1 MATPAEAL
9 PTSFAPTAP
18 SQDQAGSNL
27 PQMPWEQASPL
38 IQQYESSGGQNV
50 MNWRY
55 PEDPSKYTASGPW
68 QITDTNLRNIGQQLG
83 IDTTQYQHAM
93 DAPRDVQE
101 KIARQL
107 YEKSGGWSNWAP
119 FNPKLRASLESGR
132 GGAAPG
138 MSFEDAVRGEQGGPP
153 ADGMTFE
160 EATGQPFGGGAG
172 QPSVGEQ
179 SPFQQLLQQTSPSY
193 QLGQAVGGAEVAGM
207 MFLGNPI
214 NAANDF
220 INLVTGTDV
229 PPPFHLGE
237 AGQAAIAPFQDAMRR
252 MIGLL
257 RISPAN
263 LPVSD
268 DQLKE
273 ALDPSGKIPI
283 EQLRALYDAEK
294 EKPMG
299 QILLD
304 SGVDLNK
311 IPAPIRNTVRGA
323 NDIAQILPLMGA
335 GRAVQIAAADA
346 VNFSTAAYYARA
358 RVKNFA
364 GEERWKAEKF
374 RSPEDKVA
382 HEMYGYRSGV
392 EREWGG
398 EGGSPGSPPGVAR
411 AWWDRV
417 RQVTAPRDVN
427 TGERIPLPSRPA
439 DAPTAAAKA
448 LGPDLVKLATNNNAD
463 VSEVIGHRAGEVP
476 YDQPLTLHTL
486 DEAMQGT
493 PEEKAHFG
501 INRDR
506 VGGVFD
512 RTYRAVDEVGPT
524 RLTWENVQRVQNA
537 AVDAGIGDSP
547 AVRRELVQLRD
558 RLIGQKHT
566 GTSLQRDISKLYKD
580 GYAGIGDKDAVK
592 RSIGEAKL
600 QMADVLLDH
609 LGEQLEKHPR
619 PRVNTWQFIDARRAY
634 AQNRAV
640 YEVLRGSNQLN
651 MAKLGRMYQKSKAR
665 FSGDLAVAAQYA
677 LDNPMVTGDRIVLGQ
692 VSLRNLA
699 QAMEKSHGR
708 MADLSKP
715 GTWLPAL
722 GRLLNKS
729 TRPYQALL
737 GGGGREWAQSR
748 LPIPDRHVKWSPTT
762 QPGQQWVQE
771 VSQRAYAQHQEGRV
785 SGATYAGPET
795 GRELPTS
802 PRTVPEQEFGHEFA
816 PAEGQL
822 PESYRNLAKQLFG
835 EPPPPS
841 TPSQLAAEQWREQG
855 YQPPPP
861 EQPEPRA
868 VPYMT
873 RRPKAAG
880 NDPETLD
887 RIQDFHRQ
895 QGAAA
900 TGRARSFETG
910 GPREQPPPDLTRRA
924 MRQRQALQSAEN
936 EVNQL
941 RRELQQNPRNQ
952 ATLDALREAERRLRD
967 QQQGLSDMD
976 SDLQ

>member
-1 MATPAEAL
+1 MATSAEAL
-9 PTSFAPTAP
+9 PTSFSPTAP

-38 IQQYESSGGQNV
+38 IQQYESFGGQNV

-68 QITDTNLRNIGQQLG
+68 QITDTNLRDVGRQLG

-93 DAPRDVQE
+93 DAPREVQE
-101 KIARQL
+101 QIARTL
-107 YEKSGGWSNWAP
+107 YEKSGGWNNWAP
-119 FNPKLRASLESGR
+119 FNPKLRAALESGR
-132 GGAAPG
+132 GGNAPG
-138 MSFEDAVRGEQGGPP
+138 MSFEDATRGQQGGVPP
-153 ADGMTFE
+153 EGLSFE
-160 EATGQPFGGGAG
+160 EATGQQFGGGAG
-172 QPSVGEQ
+172 QPSVDEQ
-179 SPFQQLLQQTSPSY
+179 SPTQQFLQQTYPI
-193 QLGQAVGGAEVAGM
+193 GQAVGAAEVAGM

-220 INLVTGTDV
+220 VNLVTGTDV

-252 MIGLL
+252 MIGFL

-283 EQLRALYDAEK
+283 QQLRALYDTEK

-304 SGVDLNK
+304 SGVDPNK
-311 IPAPIRNTVRGA
+311 IPAPIRNTARGA
-323 NDIAQILPLMGA
+323 NDIMQVLPLMGA
-335 GRAVQIAAADA
+335 GRAVQLAATDA
-346 VNFSTAAYYARA
+346 MDFSTAAYYARA

-382 HEMYGYRSGV
+382 HEMYGFRSGV

-398 EGGSPGSPPGVAR
+398 EGGAPGRPPGVLR
-411 AWWDRV
+411 AWGQR
-417 RQVTAPRDVN
+417 
-427 TGERIPLPSRPA
+427 TGILQNVPA
-439 DAPTAAAKA
+439 EADQPTAAAKA
-448 LGPDLVKLATNNNAD
+448 LGPDLRALATNNNAD
-463 VSEVIGHRAGEVP
+463 VGEVIGHAVGEVP
-476 YDQPLTLHTL
+476 YDQPLTVHTL

-493 PEEKAHFG
+493 ADERGEGPAYESWSAEDRARLRA
-501 INRDR
+501 NRNR

-512 RTYRAVDEVGPT
+512 RAYRAVDETGPT
-524 RLTWENVQRVQNA
+524 RLTWENVQRIQNA

-547 AVRRELVQLRD
+547 AVRRELVTLRD
-558 RLIGQKHT
+558 RLIRQKHT

-580 GYAGIGDKDAVK
+580 GYAGLSDKDAVK

-600 QMADVLLDH
+600 QMADVLMDH
-609 LGEQLEKHPR
+609 VGEQLEKHPN
-619 PRVNTWQFIDARRAY
+619 PGTNIWQFLRARKTY

-651 MAKLGRMYQKSKAR
+651 MAKLGRMYQKNKAR
-665 FSGDLAVAAQYA
+665 FSGPLAVAAQYA
-677 LDNPMVTGDRIVLGQ
+677 LDNPMVTGDRIVLSDA
-692 VSLRNLA
+692 SLRNLA
-699 QAMEKSHGR
+699 EAMEKSHGR
-708 MADLSKP
+708 SVNLTKP
-715 GTWLPAL
+715 GTWHHAI
-722 GRLLNKS
+722 GYMLNKS

-737 GGGGREWAQSR
+737 GGGGREWAMSR
-748 LPIPDRHVKWSPTT
+748 LGIPDRNIMWSPSTV
-762 QPGQQWVQE
+762 PGEQWAQA
-771 VSQRAYAQHQEGRV
+771 VSQQAFEQHQERRL
-785 SGATYAGPET
+785 SPGAYAGPET
-795 GRELPTS
+795 GRELPTA
-802 PRTVPEQEFGHEFA
+802 PRTVPEAEYGHEFA

-822 PESYRNLAKQLFG
+822 PGSYASLAKQLFG
-835 EPPPPS
+835 EPPPRDE
-841 TPSQLAAEQWREQG
+841 TRQALDEFKARGAAPG
-855 YQPPPP
+855 GP
-861 EQPEPRA
+861 QPEPPRA
-868 VPYMT
+868 VPYTT
-873 RRPKAAG
+873 RRPRAAG
-880 NDPETLD
+880 NDPETLGAID
-887 RIQDFHRQ
+887 EFHRQ

-900 TGRARSFETG
+900 AGRARAFETG
-910 GPREQPPPDLTRRA
+910 RPREEPREDLTRRA
-924 MRQRQALQSAEN
+924 LRQRQALQSAEN

-952 ATLDALREAERRLRD
+952 ATLDALRQAERRLRD